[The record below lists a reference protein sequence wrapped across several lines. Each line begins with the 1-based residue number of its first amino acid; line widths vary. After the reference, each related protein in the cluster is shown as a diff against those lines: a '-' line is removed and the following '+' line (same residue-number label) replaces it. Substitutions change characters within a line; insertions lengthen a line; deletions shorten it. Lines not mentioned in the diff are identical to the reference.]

1 MAIVKL
7 NGISTNYR
15 CVGEGSDVVLIHG
28 LGANHAFWHFDVLL
42 PLARDHRVTVY
53 DLRGHGY
60 SSMPPSGYTTAD
72 MAEDLL
78 HLLDSLDISQA
89 HLVGHSLGGVVALQ
103 LALRRPERVSS
114 MTLADSR
121 IRVFQPTQRP
131 SDWPNWREARNRLKH
146 LGLEIPEDVKDS
158 GIWLLEQL
166 ASPKWQAARDQLKG
180 TPLFVPFSRW
190 GGGNRSAARW
200 LELMNTTTARE
211 DLTEVAGLT
220 VEKLARL
227 PHPTLAVYGGKS
239 PMLRSLHGLET
250 HLPDCRGV
258 VIPEAG
264 HFFPLSRSE
273 EFVSIVRPFLEGHGV
288 RLNVGPEPVASPSLT
303 TSAT

>member
-1 MAIVKL
+1 MTIVKL

-15 CVGEGSDVVLIHG
+15 RIGKGSDVVLIHG
-28 LGANHAFWHFDVLL
+28 LGANHALWHFDVLL

-72 MAEDLL
+72 MAKDLL
-78 HLLDSLDISQA
+78 HLLDNLDISRA

-103 LALRRPERVSS
+103 LALRHPGRASS
-114 MTLADSR
+114 LTLADSR
-121 IRVFQPTQRP
+121 IRAFQPTQRP
-131 SDWPNWREARNRLKH
+131 ADWPNWAEARKRLRD
-146 LGLEIPEDVKDS
+146 LGFEIPDDVKDS

-200 LELMNTTTARE
+200 LELMNTTTARD
-211 DLTEVAGLT
+211 DLTDIAGLT
-220 VEKLARL
+220 VEKLATIA
-227 PHPTLAVYGGKS
+227 HPTLAVYGGKS
-239 PMLRSLHGLET
+239 PMLRSLRGLES
-250 HLPDCRGV
+250 HLADCRGV
-258 VIPEAG
+258 VIPDAG

-273 EFVSIVRPFLEGHGV
+273 EFVSMVRPFLKGDGL
-288 RLNVGPEPVASPSLT
+288 RINTGSGSIATPSLT
-303 TSAT
+303 NSAT